1 MTGHAEKA
9 SALLQVAQTQLGS
22 GSRFEAVSAASVH
35 AQLAQVEA
43 TTRLTTAVSELTAVL
58 VDEDKTVD
66 QIGTDAVA
74 RGVAE
79 IGDRP

>member
-9 SALLQVAQTQLGS
+9 SALLQLAQTQLGS
-22 GSRFEAVSAASVH
+22 GSRFEVVSAASVH

-43 TTRLTTAVSELTAVL
+43 TARLTTAVCALTAVL

-74 RGVAE
+74 RDVAA

>member
-43 TTRLTTAVSELTAVL
+43 TTRLAAAVCELTAAL
-58 VDEDKTVD
+58 ADEEKTVD
-66 QIGTDAVA
+66 QIGTEAVA
-74 RGVAE
+74 RGVAA

>member
-9 SALLQVAQTQLGS
+9 TALLQVAQTQLGS

-43 TTRLTTAVSELTAVL
+43 TTGLATAVRDLTAAL
-58 VDEDKTVD
+58 VDEEKTVD
-66 QIGTDAVA
+66 QISTDAVA
-74 RGVAE
+74 RDVAA

>member
-1 MTGHAEKA
+1 MTSHAEKA
-9 SALLQVAQTQLGS
+9 TALLQVAQTQLGS

-43 TTRLTTAVSELTAVL
+43 TTSLTNAVRDLTAVL
-58 VDEDKTVD
+58 TDEDKTVD
-66 QIGTDAVA
+66 QISTDTVA
-74 RGVAE
+74 RGVAA